1 MAESMS
7 EQIFS
12 IACALSKA
20 DESEKSMLRM
30 ICTAQEES
38 LVRALKEGVAKEDCE
53 SAFICAASWLAAAAL
68 ESARAGGEEFSSLR
82 AGDLTVTK
90 RSSDEGSKRLS
101 LLREQAWALMRL
113 LPRGGDVKRA
123 LSEAFAR
130 YGMSV
135 SVLHGGETAETKAFL
150 QLVKR
155 ENGEEP
161 FSVTAL
167 GAVDEQCW
175 RYLGPE
181 DVKIAM
187 GDFVQCGERRYVV
200 RAAGPFYVGEEI
212 AYYWAMLYPKE
223 EEA

>member
-101 LLREQAWALMRL
+101 LLREQAW
-113 LPRGGDVKRA
+113 GGV
-123 LSEAFAR
+123 
-130 YGMSV
+130 
-135 SVLHGGETAETKAFL
+135 
-150 QLVKR
+150 
-155 ENGEEP
+155 
-161 FSVTAL
+161 
-167 GAVDEQCW
+167 
-175 RYLGPE
+175 GP
-181 DVKIAM
+181 D
-187 GDFVQCGERRYVV
+187 
-200 RAAGPFYVGEEI
+200 
-212 AYYWAMLYPKE
+212 
-223 EEA
+223 

>member
-20 DESEKSMLRM
+20 DESEKSMLQM

-101 LLREQAWALMRL
+101 LLREQAWALMR
-113 LPRGGDVKRA
+113 PYTTDGGFCFRGWRR
-123 LSEAFAR
+123 EA
-130 YGMSV
+130 G
-135 SVLHGGETAETKAFL
+135 AE
-150 QLVKR
+150 
-155 ENGEEP
+155 
-161 FSVTAL
+161 
-167 GAVDEQCW
+167 
-175 RYLGPE
+175 
-181 DVKIAM
+181 
-187 GDFVQCGERRYVV
+187 
-200 RAAGPFYVGEEI
+200 
-212 AYYWAMLYPKE
+212 
-223 EEA
+223 

>member
-38 LVRALKEGVAKEDCE
+38 LVCALNCE

-90 RSSDEGSKRLS
+90 CSSDEGSKRLS
-101 LLREQAWALMRL
+101 LLREQAWALMR
-113 LPRGGDVKRA
+113 PYTTDGGFCFRGV
-123 LSEAFAR
+123 
-130 YGMSV
+130 
-135 SVLHGGETAETKAFL
+135 ET
-150 QLVKR
+150 
-155 ENGEEP
+155 
-161 FSVTAL
+161 
-167 GAVDEQCW
+167 
-175 RYLGPE
+175 
-181 DVKIAM
+181 
-187 GDFVQCGERRYVV
+187 
-200 RAAGPFYVGEEI
+200 
-212 AYYWAMLYPKE
+212 
-223 EEA
+223 

>member
-68 ESARAGGEEFSSLR
+68 ESARAGGEELSSLR

-90 RSSDEGSKRLS
+90 RASGESGRRLEALCAQARMLIRPYTKDGSFCFF
-101 LLREQAWALMRL
+101 
-113 LPRGGDVKRA
+113 G
-123 LSEAFAR
+123 
-130 YGMSV
+130 
-135 SVLHGGETAETKAFL
+135 
-150 QLVKR
+150 
-155 ENGEEP
+155 
-161 FSVTAL
+161 
-167 GAVDEQCW
+167 
-175 RYLGPE
+175 
-181 DVKIAM
+181 
-187 GDFVQCGERRYVV
+187 VQG
-200 RAAGPFYVGEEI
+200 
-212 AYYWAMLYPKE
+212 
-223 EEA
+223 

>member
-101 LLREQAWALMRL
+101 MLREQAWALSAH
-113 LPRGGDVKRA
+113 GTCVVTIYA
-123 LSEAFAR
+123 QSR
-130 YGMSV
+130 YIRSV
-135 SVLHGGETAETKAFL
+135 F
-150 QLVKR
+150 
-155 ENGEEP
+155 P
-161 FSVTAL
+161 
-167 GAVDEQCW
+167 VDQ
-175 RYLGPE
+175 
-181 DVKIAM
+181 
-187 GDFVQCGERRYVV
+187 RRS
-200 RAAGPFYVGEEI
+200 FD
-212 AYYWAMLYPKE
+212 L
-223 EEA
+223 

>member
-53 SAFICAASWLAAAAL
+53 SAFILAAAAL

-101 LLREQAWALMRL
+101 LLREQAWALMR
-113 LPRGGDVKRA
+113 PYTTDGGFCFRGV
-123 LSEAFAR
+123 EA
-130 YGMSV
+130 
-135 SVLHGGETAETKAFL
+135 
-150 QLVKR
+150 
-155 ENGEEP
+155 
-161 FSVTAL
+161 
-167 GAVDEQCW
+167 
-175 RYLGPE
+175 
-181 DVKIAM
+181 
-187 GDFVQCGERRYVV
+187 
-200 RAAGPFYVGEEI
+200 
-212 AYYWAMLYPKE
+212 
-223 EEA
+223 

>member
-53 SAFICAASWLAAAAL
+53 SAFIRAASWLAAAAL
-68 ESARAGGEEFSSLR
+68 ESARAGGRSFLLR

-101 LLREQAWALMRL
+101 LLREQAWALMR
-113 LPRGGDVKRA
+113 PYTTDGGFCFRGV
-123 LSEAFAR
+123 
-130 YGMSV
+130 
-135 SVLHGGETAETKAFL
+135 ET
-150 QLVKR
+150 
-155 ENGEEP
+155 
-161 FSVTAL
+161 
-167 GAVDEQCW
+167 
-175 RYLGPE
+175 
-181 DVKIAM
+181 
-187 GDFVQCGERRYVV
+187 
-200 RAAGPFYVGEEI
+200 
-212 AYYWAMLYPKE
+212 
-223 EEA
+223 